1 MNAPPP
7 VSDDLALFLDFDGT
21 LVEIARTPD
30 AVEAEARVI
39 ACLERLVDHL
49 DGAVAIVSGRPI
61 HEIDTHLAPLS
72 LPCAGLHGLETRL
85 HPDAGIERAPVGPEL
100 ETLKAAL
107 SGSGLLG
114 RGVSI
119 EDKGAAIAVHYRIAP
134 DCEEAVFE
142 VMQGAIVDLPDLHL
156 VRGKMVV
163 EAKPAYRDKGWAV
176 ASFMDIDPF
185 RGRTPVFVGDDVT
198 DEDGIRVAEAIGG
211 FGIKVGR
218 GDSLARFRLPDVESV
233 ADWLALDLPAHATA
247 RKPQT

>member
-30 AVEAEARVI
+30 AVETEARMIV
-39 ACLERLVDHL
+39 CLERLVGHL

-61 HEIDTHLAPLS
+61 HEIDAYLTPLS

-142 VMQGAIVDLPDLHL
+142 VMSGAVADLPDLHL

-176 ASFMDIDPF
+176 ASFMDIEPF
-185 RGRTPVFVGDDVT
+185 SGRTPVFVGDDVT
-198 DEDGIRVAEAIGG
+198 DEDGIRVAEAMGG

-218 GDSLARFRLPDVESV
+218 DESLARFRLPDVESV

-247 RKPQT
+247 RKPRT

>member
-30 AVEAEARVI
+30 AVEAEARMI

-61 HEIDTHLAPLS
+61 HEIDRFLSPLL

-85 HPDAGIERAPVGPEL
+85 HPDEPVERAPVGPEL

-107 SGSGLLG
+107 AGSGLLG

-134 DCEEAVFE
+134 DCEEAVHE
-142 VMQGAIVDLPDLHL
+142 VMQSAVMELPDLHL

-176 ASFMDIDPF
+176 ASLMEVSPF

-198 DEDGIRVAEAIGG
+198 DEDGIRAAQAIGG
-211 FGIKVGR
+211 FGIKVGV
-218 GDSLARFRLPDVESV
+218 GESAARFRLPDVAGV
-233 ADWLALDLPAHATA
+233 AAWLALDIPAHATG